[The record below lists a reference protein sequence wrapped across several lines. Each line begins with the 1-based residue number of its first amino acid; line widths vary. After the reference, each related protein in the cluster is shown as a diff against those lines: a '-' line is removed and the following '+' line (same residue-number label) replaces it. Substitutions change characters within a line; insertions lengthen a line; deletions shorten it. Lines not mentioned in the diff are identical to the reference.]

1 MGKPGP
7 TSNRSASG
15 AMINKI
21 IRRVPKYSGN
31 GDKNVAKRFAES
43 FDTYTKMK
51 LWINGVENDCKN
63 PFTKKCV
70 KAGKNSGCGC

>member
-21 IRRVPKYSGN
+21 IRRVPKYSN
-31 GDKNVAKRFAES
+31 DNNKNVAQHFAES

-51 LWINGVENDCKN
+51 LWINALKNDCKN

-70 KAGKNSGCGC
+70 KAGKNSGCVC